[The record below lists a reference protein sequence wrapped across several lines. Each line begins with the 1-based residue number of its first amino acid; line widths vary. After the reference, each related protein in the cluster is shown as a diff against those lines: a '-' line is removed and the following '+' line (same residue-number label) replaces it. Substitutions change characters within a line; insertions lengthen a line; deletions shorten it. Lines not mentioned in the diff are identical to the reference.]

1 VRIDANS
8 LYVFKAGT
16 FVRNWAVRL
25 IEWEWFD
32 RFIMTIILLNSIL
45 LCLSDYDDRVYSEE
59 YFSLR
64 NHELDKIDVAF
75 TIIFIFECVAK
86 VIAKGFLFHRNA
98 YLRDPWNWLDFFVV
112 CISLLNF
119 LPGIDSGGLKALR
132 TFRILRPLRTINRF
146 P

>member
-1 VRIDANS
+1 
-8 LYVFKAGT
+8 
-16 FVRNWAVRL
+16 
-25 IEWEWFD
+25 
-32 RFIMTIILLNSIL
+32 MTIILLNSIL